1 MTVSGRLGVPH
12 ELHGFPQRPRI
23 SQYIIA
29 HRPHVVVFSAPGGC
43 GKTVAAGQVAVLSDL
58 PVWLSFEHRPL
69 DWESLARGVLHAL
82 SKPEEVESEA
92 QRVRDREI
100 LTDRL
105 SAALQSYSPSRL
117 CIVADAAGTVGSVQD
132 LVDFAAELRKST
144 SEASLLIVTAR
155 DISRWTPCKGVSNVL
170 MLDKSD
176 LALMPLEAREIGA
189 FHATKGLSDDVIMAG
204 LEYSGGNVGLFTMF
218 VRHPELLW
226 RFEYGRCT
234 DTLKQQAITFML
246 DVLGPR
252 QYDLLAC
259 ASLLGSGDLKDLE
272 SCACLTGSSVSVA
285 DVEALAEVF
294 PLFRCSDVP
303 PYRFDVHDLVLDVIT
318 DLGSTGVA
326 GLNAETVQSVFRHL
340 AGVGRYHR
348 IFQVCEAMGSLEQL
362 AEFLETF
369 GMQYYLQGET
379 KGLLRFLSLLPARL
393 KAQKPKLLML
403 EGRALEHEGKY
414 EQALEMV
421 RLSQQVAASIGDQA
435 AEREGLIAE
444 LLLLQGQWRVDES
457 RRVLDRLRH
466 FSATCEE
473 DMRQLIECRSLFQLA
488 DIADAEVVRAEA
500 DTVLELTLK
509 CDTKDELWL
518 RALSMVGVASVL
530 ALGDVQRARKA
541 FCALSRSKTRTDMA
555 RALGTGN
562 LGELA
567 VIAGRLDEARVR
579 ISEAIRLA
587 REVGSLDLETAW
599 MHSSALLEAA
609 LGNYELS
616 VELHLQCLTGNHSQE
631 GETLQDGF
639 VLSTLSE
646 VLRPAGSIE
655 QSLRYADDACILLQ
669 QRQVG
674 WRQFKFQAA
683 TECLASR
690 LALGDEELVYEEGLQ
705 LRTTLEGTGYS
716 FYLLRL
722 DMVLAEIERR
732 RGELDKAA
740 RRVAEHADHIRGK
753 GSNWHMAMYTR
764 AFPGLLSVF
773 ARALG
778 PDGIP
783 IHMLR
788 MLLEPTATRALEM
801 AQGTLDEHAFRRLVL
816 RTLGKTKGA
825 EFLAAHEGP
834 PVLRVRLFGG
844 LSVEGPQGPV
854 PDRAW
859 GKRKARLLFAMLAI
873 NRGQDV
879 PRDVIFDRLWPDMP
893 AERAQSNFY
902 VTWSYMKKALA
913 ACAGDPT
920 PYLEHRGGVCRIVP
934 ETVNTDL
941 AEFFEAA
948 EAIRRAKASDEPGAI
963 VDAAERMAALYAG
976 ELLAGD
982 LYEDWCSDIRE
993 RVRHEFSDAM
1003 LAGAEVLASSG
1014 ELARAVRLV
1023 RAALAYDPWREDL
1036 YQAALRYQI
1045 MAGQR
1050 SGAIETYMAC
1060 RDRLAEDLGLDP
1072 SVETQRLYEQVL
1084 AMEEGVE
1091 AVPA

>member
-1 MTVSGRLGVPH
+1 
-12 ELHGFPQRPRI
+12 
-23 SQYIIA
+23 
-29 HRPHVVVFSAPGGC
+29 
-43 GKTVAAGQVAVLSDL
+43 
-58 PVWLSFEHRPL
+58 
-69 DWESLARGVLHAL
+69 
-82 SKPEEVESEA
+82 
-92 QRVRDREI
+92 
-100 LTDRL
+100 
-105 SAALQSYSPSRL
+105 
-117 CIVADAAGTVGSVQD
+117 
-132 LVDFAAELRKST
+132 
-144 SEASLLIVTAR
+144 
-155 DISRWTPCKGVSNVL
+155 

-176 LALMPLEAREIGA
+176 LALTSGEATGIGA
-189 FHATKGLSDDVIMAG
+189 FHATRGLSEHVVQAS
-204 LEYSGGNVGLFTMF
+204 LEHSGGNIGLFTML
-218 VRHPELLW
+218 VRHPELLS
-226 RFEYGRCT
+226 RFEGGKCR
-234 DTLKQQAITFML
+234 DTLRQQIIAFML
-246 DVLGPR
+246 DVLTPR
-252 QYDLLAC
+252 QYSLLKC

-272 SCACLTGSSVSVA
+272 SCACAIGFSVSAA
-285 DVEALAEVF
+285 DVEGLAEVF
-294 PLFRCSDVP
+294 PLFRCSCTLP
-303 PYRFDVHDLVLDVIT
+303 LKFDVHDLVLEVIT
-318 DLGSTGVA
+318 GFWADNDGGPDA
-326 GLNAETVQSVFRHL
+326 GLIQSAFRHL
-340 AGVGRYHR
+340 AGAGRYHR
-348 IFQVCEAMGSLEQL
+348 IFQICEAMGSFERL
-362 AEFLETF
+362 ADLLETH
-369 GMQYYLQGET
+369 GMQYFLQGET
-379 KGLLRFLSLLPARL
+379 KGLLRFLSLLPSNL
-393 KAQKPKLLML
+393 KAQKPRLVML

-421 RLSQQVAASIGDQA
+421 RLSQQVASSIGDDA
-435 AEREGLIAE
+435 AEREALIAE
-444 LLLLQGQWRVDES
+444 LLLLQAQWRIDES
-457 RRVLDRLRH
+457 RCVLDKLRRLT
-466 FSATCEE
+466 ATCAE

-488 DIADAEVVRAEA
+488 DIADADVVRTEVDA
-500 DTVLELTLK
+500 VLEVALK

-518 RALSMVGVASVL
+518 RALSMAGVASVL
-530 ALGDVQRARKA
+530 ALGDIERARKA
-541 FCALSRSKTRTDMA
+541 FHSLLRSKPKAEMA
-555 RALGTGN
+555 RVLGVGN

-567 VIAGRLDEARVR
+567 VVAGRLDEARVR
-579 ISEAIRLA
+579 IPEAIQLA
-587 REVGSLDLETAW
+587 RDIGSLDLEVAW
-599 MHSSALLEAA
+599 IHSSALLEAA
-609 LGNYELS
+609 LGKYES
-616 VELHLQCLTGNHSQE
+616 STELHLQSLAGVYEHE
-631 GETLQDGF
+631 AETLQDGF
-639 VLSTLSE
+639 VLCTLSE
-646 VLRPAGSIE
+646 VLRSAGSLE
-655 QSLRYADDACILLQ
+655 QSIRHAEDALALLQ
-669 QRQVG
+669 QCRVG

-683 TECLASR
+683 TECFASR

-740 RRVAEHADHIRGK
+740 RRVAEHADHIRGE